1 MVVFHFYF
9 KVEFYF
15 FKLVYM
21 HGKNCHDFFISEF
34 LEENMYNVHKTLFRI
49 TRGDFRSFFF
59 KNAIFRYLM
68 HYIPILGDFH
78 KLR

>member
-49 TRGDFRSFFF
+49 TRGISGVFFLKMPF
-59 KNAIFRYLM
+59 FVI
-68 HYIPILGDFH
+68 
-78 KLR
+78 